1 MVLEFFLLPRGFIN
15 DSFVWPLNNLHY
27 CEIKGISPQ
36 MFGWLNFFNWSRP
49 LNNPSN
55 AQEPSSLMN
64 ENSWIGELI
73 KWQDWWLISILQL
86 FGKLISNH
94 PNVSL
99 IDVLVHHLLI
109 IFYLSKSQVIL
120 VMICYLAKAITLGFR
135 LHLFSYRE
143 IINSKMLVENK
154 MLFLKT
160 VVGILLAPCNLK
172 NPLIQIL
179 ENLGN
184 KTNVL
189 SLPFVENTS
198 TNWSMPFIP
207 IKLWA
212 T

>member
-1 MVLEFFLLPRGFIN
+1 ML
-15 DSFVWPLNNLHY
+15 
-27 CEIKGISPQ
+27 
-36 MFGWLNFFNWSRP
+36 
-49 LNNPSN
+49 
-55 AQEPSSLMN
+55 
-64 ENSWIGELI
+64 
-73 KWQDWWLISILQL
+73 
-86 FGKLISNH
+86 
-94 PNVSL
+94 
-99 IDVLVHHLLI
+99 
-109 IFYLSKSQVIL
+109 
-120 VMICYLAKAITLGFR
+120 CYLAKAITLGFR
-135 LHLFSYRE
+135 LHLFFYRV

-160 VVGILLAPCNLK
+160 VVGILLAPYNLK

-184 KTNVL
+184 KTYVL